1 MIGPVPAQVEAP
13 ADIMEWEAMVD
24 KAVVDSLPKSEVIR
38 QKSVG
43 MFRPRC
49 VWLANR
55 VYNSIIHRAIFSEE
69 QYIRDLDLVESDLIK
84 PLRMAQPP
92 VFSLDK
98 LDDFIHDVFGN
109 ILDLR
114 ECNRRLLEVL
124 NIRRR
129 EQAPI
134 IHEIGDI
141 FLEAATKFRS
151 AYVTYIGHLWAAEKR
166 MSNETETNPTFRLFL
181 EVREYCDIRHNVF
194 PNNVPDSLLGK
205 ERTSELISSIFST
218 ALRSIYNNTRQRL
231 KLSELKRISGTWTQ
245 IA

>member
-55 VYNSIIHRAIFSEE
+55 VYNSIIHRVIFSEE
-69 QYIRDLDLVESDLIK
+69 QYIRDLDVVESGFIK
-84 PLRMAQPP
+84 PLRIAHPP
-92 VFSLDK
+92 ILPHDK
-98 LDDFIHDVFGN
+98 LEDFIDDVFGN

-114 ECNRRLLEVL
+114 ECNRHLLEVL
-124 NIRRR
+124 NIRQR

-134 IHEIGDI
+134 IHGIGDI
-141 FLEAATKFRS
+141 FLEAATEFRL
-151 AYVTYIGHLWAAEKR
+151 AYPIYIGHFHVAEKR
-166 MSNETETNPTFRLFL
+166 MRDEMENNPTFRLFL
-181 EVREYCDIRHNVF
+181 EVREYRGISA
-194 PNNVPDSLLGK
+194 PN
-205 ERTSELISSIFST
+205 
-218 ALRSIYNNTRQRL
+218 
-231 KLSELKRISGTWTQ
+231 
-245 IA
+245 